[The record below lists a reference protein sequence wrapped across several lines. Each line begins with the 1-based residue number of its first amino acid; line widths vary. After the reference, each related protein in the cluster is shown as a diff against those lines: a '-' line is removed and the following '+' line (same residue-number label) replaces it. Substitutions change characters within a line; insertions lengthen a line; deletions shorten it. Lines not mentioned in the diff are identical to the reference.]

1 MMNEGLWPE
10 IAPTGI
16 DDCCGLVYGFGE
28 IEDRL
33 N

>member
-1 MMNEGLWPE
+1 MMNDESRLE
-10 IAPTGI
+10 TAPTGI